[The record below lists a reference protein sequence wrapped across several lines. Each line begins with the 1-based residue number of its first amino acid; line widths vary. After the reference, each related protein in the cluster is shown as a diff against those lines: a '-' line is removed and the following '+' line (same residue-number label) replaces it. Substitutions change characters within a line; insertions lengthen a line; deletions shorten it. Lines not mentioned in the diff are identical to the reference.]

1 MIINGK
7 QMLEQVR
14 DALRGHYP
22 LPEAAAIAWRVAEAG
37 TGLSRLDIMLGKS
50 PVREPAWDL
59 GEVIGRLRAYEPVQY
74 VLGETEFA
82 GLRLKVSPAVLIPR
96 PETEELVEWIV
107 QDCAL
112 APQPPGALLDLGTG
126 SGAIAVALAK
136 KLAPV
141 RALALDL
148 SPAALAVA
156 RENATECGADVAFF
170 QADMLDLRPGDWP
183 ALDLIVSNPP
193 YVCQGEAAQM
203 HPNVLHHEPQL
214 ALFVPDAD
222 PLRFYRALGQFARQ
236 KLKPGGRVYLE
247 INEQLGAETAALLVS
262 LGLRNP
268 QLRRDLHGKERML
281 RAES

>member
-7 QMLEQVR
+7 QILEQVR
-14 DALRGHYP
+14 EALREHYP

-37 TGLSRLDIMLGKS
+37 TGLSRLDIMLGKP
-50 PVREPAWDL
+50 PVRVPAWDL
-59 GEVIGRLRAYEPVQY
+59 GEAIGRLRAYEPVQY

-141 RALALDL
+141 RTLALDL

-156 RENATECGADVAFF
+156 RENAAQCGADVAFF

-203 HPNVLHHEPQL
+203 HPNVLHHEPHL

-222 PLRFYRALGQFARQ
+222 PLRFYRAMCQFARQ
-236 KLKPGGRVYLE
+236 KLKPGGRIYLE
-247 INEQLGAETAALLVS
+247 INEQLGAETAELLVS

-281 RAES
+281 RAEG